1 MRMQTG
7 GEELSRLA
15 VKCLLAALTGALA
28 SLAALAVCAVGI
40 WQGRLPEDVSG
51 ELVLGAAMLGG
62 AAAGAAMPR
71 GEGRA
76 ILRGLAGG
84 ACFLV
89 LFTLTGAACSGADS
103 FGLDWLR
110 TAICALAGGAFGG
123 VISTGKKNKNA
134 RSGRKGYTKSNH
146 RKKLT

>member
-1 MRMQTG
+1 MRVQTG

-76 ILRGLAGG
+76 IG
-84 ACFLV
+84 
-89 LFTLTGAACSGADS
+89 
-103 FGLDWLR
+103 WE
-110 TAICALAGGAFGG
+110 
-123 VISTGKKNKNA
+123 K
-134 RSGRKGYTKSNH
+134 GRVQPLKQ
-146 RKKLT
+146 